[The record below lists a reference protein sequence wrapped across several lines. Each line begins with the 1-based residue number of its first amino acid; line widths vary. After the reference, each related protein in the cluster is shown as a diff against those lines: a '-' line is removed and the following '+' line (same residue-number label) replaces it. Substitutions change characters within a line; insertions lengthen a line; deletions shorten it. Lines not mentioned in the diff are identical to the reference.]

1 MEWSYLL
8 LHDVICSQHV
18 PFRHCQAVM
27 GVHSAIFVP
36 CDLNLW
42 PWYSNSSVRG
52 RKHVFPVNLAQ
63 IHSVV
68 PRYIWCTNKKVT
80 DGAKN
85 WHLHSLLHAVIK
97 RSGRCHIVTSH
108 RCNWYV
114 MNLQQSQQP
123 GQSVLLRTL
132 MHSPALNYGTS
143 GMHLRAWRSP
153 QSDCCVV
160 YRTDNMHALISN
172 LTVTSWQASAIHTS
186 RSVILLVMAADHTS
200 TQPP

>member
-1 MEWSYLL
+1 
-8 LHDVICSQHV
+8 
-18 PFRHCQAVM
+18 
-27 GVHSAIFVP
+27 
-36 CDLNLW
+36 
-42 PWYSNSSVRG
+42 
-52 RKHVFPVNLAQ
+52 
-63 IHSVV
+63 
-68 PRYIWCTNKKVT
+68 
-80 DGAKN
+80 
-85 WHLHSLLHAVIK
+85 
-97 RSGRCHIVTSH
+97 
-108 RCNWYV
+108 